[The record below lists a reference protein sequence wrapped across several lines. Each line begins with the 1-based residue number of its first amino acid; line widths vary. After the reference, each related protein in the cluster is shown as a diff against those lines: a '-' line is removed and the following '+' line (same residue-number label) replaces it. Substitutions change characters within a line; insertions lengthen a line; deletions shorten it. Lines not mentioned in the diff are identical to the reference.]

1 MRRVLLSLGLIVV
14 LLVAGFSAAA
24 AETITFWQA
33 GGNEQMIT
41 CMRSLISRFEQENPG
56 ITVRYQ
62 VIPWAE
68 DPHLQYQTA
77 LIGGSMADVF
87 SMGDA
92 KQLHFAEAG
101 YLEPLDQYISPAL
114 IADFSTATIERTS
127 YNGQLI
133 ALPWYVSVRPL
144 FYRKDLLA
152 EENIPEPTTSWTW
165 EEFVAYA
172 KRLTKD
178 TDGDGQI
185 DQYGFGTSGQYVSQ
199 YQPFLRQN
207 DADFVD
213 EENWV
218 ATVDDPAAIEALQF
232 YIDLIRQHK
241 VVPPGISTIDLQDI
255 QRMFANGRVAMFMDC
270 EDTANA
276 FAKEPELKDKF
287 GVGLLPHNKS
297 HAAFAGMDVISVWKG
312 SQKKEAACKFAEF
325 LMSEAAMA
333 EYCNVS
339 GFTPAR
345 AALME
350 DEAFVTPLRRA
361 FMEQLQLGGFFYY
374 ASPQSSA
381 FSRHIRVQVQRAIEG
396 DQTVEEAASEIQR
409 LLTREL
415 ERRR

>member
-232 YIDLIRQHK
+232 YIDLIRKHK
-241 VVPPGISTIDLQDI
+241 VVPPGVSTIDLHDI

-270 EDTANA
+270 EDTAQA
-276 FAKEPELKDKF
+276 FANEPELKDKF

-297 HAAFAGMDVISVWKG
+297 HAAFAGMDVISVWNG
-312 SQKKEAACKFAEF
+312 SKNKKAAAKFAEF
-325 LMSEAAMA
+325 LVSPEAMA
-333 EYCNVS
+333 EYCKVS